1 MSHRW
6 QRRLPRCRS
15 QHRRRPP
22 IPSGLCLGP
31 HLQRHPG
38 RREGWSPSF
47 LCAADK
53 RVCRNVHE
61 RSSSTSPLRLFL
73 RLEDLV
79 SDAWRV
85 QLGGYADVSRLDGL
99 NDKLREG
106 SSVNPLI
113 QGEQAVAASLRVC
126 AHQEVRQDPP
136 GPRVALLTSTLR
148 VTMEC
153 PPSSS
158 PGHLVQIPLYRNT
171 GIFQECV
178 YERLSAAW
186 RCQQLGENRRCH
198 H

>member
-6 QRRLPRCRS
+6 QTLLPGRRS
-15 QHRRRPP
+15 QHRRQRPRP
-22 IPSGLCLGP
+22 NGLCRVL
-31 HLQRHPG
+31 LQQ
-38 RREGWSPSF
+38 RRLETRGGWLPSF
-47 LCAADK
+47 LYGADK
-53 RVCRNVHE
+53 RVRRNVHE
-61 RSSSTSPLRLFL
+61 RSSSTSPFRLFL

-126 AHQEVRQDPP
+126 ANQEVRQDPP

-148 VTMEC
+148 VTLEC

-158 PGHLVQIPLYRNT
+158 PGHLVQIPLDRNT